1 MFVCDLCG
9 CAYEWEMYFNNHRR
23 SVHHLKVT
31 KKPRSLLD
39 SDQTGFLKLYFEEKC
54 KRPTLDEIK
63 YLASFLDLKKETV
76 YWWFFNQNQKLKK
89 SNGNESSNKR
99 RAGVSFTEPC
109 FLSKRR
115 RRNLKEGGTL
125 DITSDRKKE
134 KQGRVSE
141 ENKVGKGTGTI

>member
-1 MFVCDLCG
+1 MYVCDLCG
-9 CAYEWEMYFNNHRR
+9 YAYEWEMFFNNHRR

-63 YLASFLDLKKETV
+63 YLASFLDLKKESV
-76 YWWFFNQNQKLKK
+76 YWWFFNQNQKVRR
-89 SNGNESSNKR
+89 SNGNGSSSKRKACDDASDRKKEGETSNK
-99 RAGVSFTEPC
+99 
-109 FLSKRR
+109 
-115 RRNLKEGGTL
+115 GGTL

-134 KQGRVSE
+134 KRGRVSE